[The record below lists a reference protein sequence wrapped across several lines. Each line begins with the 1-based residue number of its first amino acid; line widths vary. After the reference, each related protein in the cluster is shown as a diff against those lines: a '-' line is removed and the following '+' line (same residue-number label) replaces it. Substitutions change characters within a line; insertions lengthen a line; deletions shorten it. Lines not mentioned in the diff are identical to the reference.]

1 MQLILSALVLTL
13 SDVTSPGSSAK
24 TEIAVPV
31 VKVAIDGLAL
41 KQLTSASPL
50 VGCETPVPVVSL
62 EKGLPYARKALR
74 RPILAMSESKGWFV
88 YATSVVREKDGP
100 PVFFLSGCAIKRG
113 GRQVIHFSVW

>member
-1 MQLILSALVLTL
+1 MHLILSALALTL
-13 SDVTSPGSSAK
+13 SDVPSPGSSAK
-24 TEIAVPV
+24 PELAVPV
-31 VKVAIDGLAL
+31 VKVALGEFAL

-50 VGCETPVPVVSL
+50 VTCETLAPVASL
-62 EKGLPYARKALR
+62 EKGLPYAQKALM

-88 YATSVVREKDGP
+88 YATSVGREKDGR